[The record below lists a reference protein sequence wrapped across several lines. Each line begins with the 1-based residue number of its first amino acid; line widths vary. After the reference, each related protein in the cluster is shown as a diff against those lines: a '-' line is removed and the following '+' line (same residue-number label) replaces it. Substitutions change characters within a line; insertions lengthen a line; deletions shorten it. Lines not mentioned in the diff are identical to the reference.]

1 MMRVSVKVLFAVMT
15 ASAIGVYSLPGISIH
30 LNHDAIA
37 ELSDGSQQDAAE
49 WRAYLGRSDYT
60 MAAWSAV
67 ENANSKWKSKQYH
80 GAIDDWWSAAQK
92 FRDTEAAL
100 AALDNIANAETALG
114 NKEGSVH
121 AWEMTLLLP
130 EPIFVDGGLNLMNY
144 RHDACVALSQYH
156 ETQQNL
162 AMAERFLSQALSQ
175 DRVKGTCGV
184 CTSSVILDLDNRLK
198 ALQARQGKQSESR

>member
-15 ASAIGVYSLPGISIH
+15 ASAIGLYSLPGKSIP
-30 LNHDAIA
+30 LNRDAMA

-49 WRAYLGRSDYT
+49 WRTYLGRSDYT

-67 ENANSKWKSKQYH
+67 ENANSKWKSKQYR
-80 GAIDDWWSAAQK
+80 GAIDAWWSTAQN
-92 FRDTEAAL
+92 FRDTDAAL
-100 AALDNIANAETALG
+100 AALENIANAEAVLG

-130 EPIFVDGGLNLMNY
+130 EPIFVDGGLNLLNY

-156 ETQQNL
+156 ESQQNL
-162 AMAERFLSQALSQ
+162 PMAERFLWQALSQ
-175 DRVKGTCGV
+175 DTVKGTCGV
-184 CTSSVILDLDNRLK
+184 CTSSIIMDLDDRLK
-198 ALQARQGKQSESR
+198 ALQARQGKQSESH